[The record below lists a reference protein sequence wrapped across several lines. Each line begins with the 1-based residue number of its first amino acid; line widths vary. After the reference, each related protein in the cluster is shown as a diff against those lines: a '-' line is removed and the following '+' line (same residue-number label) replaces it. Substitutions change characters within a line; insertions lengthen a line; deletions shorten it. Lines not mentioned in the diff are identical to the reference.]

1 MIPCVRFHDLAFLF
15 RGTQDE
21 ALNQR
26 TIFSACS
33 GKILASC
40 RTAIAVLFLAGISL
54 SFDEPLRY
62 PQGSQWVAMTYVMW
76 TVVMLAVAWI
86 DWWLDSRLAALAQT
100 VDLLALAGAL
110 YVAIRPHGALNG
122 PFLAFATFLLIA
134 ALARWGTF
142 GVAVSSLF
150 LILAATAPALLLS
163 ALATGPDPMHFL
175 RGLGCI
181 VLVSALVLWLASQ
194 QRGMRVV
201 TLTEPAG
208 APGNRR
214 SRVLSGALDEACTIM
229 RAHGAALVVSWGDE
243 PWIDVLVTRE
253 GIATSERLGPGLM
266 AEALSSPVAPTMFNL
281 PRHRRIALIG
291 EYRLEASREAF
302 SVPLADFLEVDEG
315 IMAAFNSVS
324 SQGHLLVWG
333 VQGMAVDDLA
343 WMAALAREIGLALDR
358 EEMASLA
365 KNSAVTEVRNA
376 LARDLHDSVVQF
388 LAGTMFGLEALRRR
402 LREGTDP
409 DGEIV
414 AMKESLRREQG
425 QLRVMI
431 DRLRRG
437 EDGDRTADLV
447 EELRGLVD
455 ELATHWHIRVLFT
468 SGPGSLPVSIHL
480 AYEFRQM
487 VREAVA
493 NAARHG
499 HCNEVSIHLDHDGAK
514 LIVSI
519 IDDGVGFPEAGQ
531 PRRPR
536 SISERVVALGGRVHI
551 TEQTGGPQRPGA
563 RLDIEVPTRAYA

>member
-86 DWWLDSRLAALAQT
+86 DWWLDSRLAALAQA

-122 PFLAFATFLLIA
+122 PFLAFATFLLIV

-214 SRVLSGALDEACTIM
+214 SRVLSGALDEACAIM
-229 RAHGAALVVSWGDE
+229 RARGAALVVSWGDE

-266 AEALSSPVAPTMFNL
+266 AEALSSPVPPTMFNL

-333 VQGMAVDDLA
+333 FRA
-343 WMAALAREIGLALDR
+343 WRSTIW
-358 EEMASLA
+358 
-365 KNSAVTEVRNA
+365 
-376 LARDLHDSVVQF
+376 
-388 LAGTMFGLEALRRR
+388 
-402 LREGTDP
+402 
-409 DGEIV
+409 
-414 AMKESLRREQG
+414 
-425 QLRVMI
+425 
-431 DRLRRG
+431 RG
-437 EDGDRTADLV
+437 WPRW
-447 EELRGLVD
+447 RG
-455 ELATHWHIRVLFT
+455 
-468 SGPGSLPVSIHL
+468 
-480 AYEFRQM
+480 
-487 VREAVA
+487 
-493 NAARHG
+493 N
-499 HCNEVSIHLDHDGAK
+499 
-514 LIVSI
+514 
-519 IDDGVGFPEAGQ
+519 
-531 PRRPR
+531 
-536 SISERVVALGGRVHI
+536 
-551 TEQTGGPQRPGA
+551 RPGA
-563 RLDIEVPTRAYA
+563 RPRGDGLACQEFGGDRSAQCPGARPSRQRRPVSGRYDVWARSPAPAPARRHRPGRRNRGDEGIPAARAGPAAGDDRPPAAWRGWRPHRRSGRGTARARR